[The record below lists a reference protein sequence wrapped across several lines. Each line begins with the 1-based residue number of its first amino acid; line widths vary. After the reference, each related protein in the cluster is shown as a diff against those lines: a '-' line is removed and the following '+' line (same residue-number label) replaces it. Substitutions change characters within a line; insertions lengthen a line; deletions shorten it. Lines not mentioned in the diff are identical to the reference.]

1 MNILSPAALAPV
13 RAGLIAAL
21 AATALA
27 ALSLGAAAD
36 NAKVVAKVDGQD
48 VTEGDL
54 ATAMQDLGRAL
65 QNVPEDKRKG
75 VALQRLIEMKVLS
88 AQAIKDGLDKTPDF
102 KARLAN
108 ITSQLLTSEYVKV
121 KVEGAVTD
129 AELEE
134 RYKKE
139 IAGFDPPEEVKASHI
154 LVKTEDEAKA
164 ILEALGK
171 GGDFAKL
178 AGEKSQ
184 DPGSKDQGGDLGF
197 FGKGQM
203 VPEFEAAA
211 FELKPGETTK
221 TAIKTQF
228 GYHIIKVVEKRKQPV
243 PAFAD
248 VKDQVRE
255 LVAGEK
261 FRATLEAL
269 KKAAKV
275 EIIDK
280 ALEPP
285 KAP

>member
-1 MNILSPAALAPV
+1 MTTLNRSAFASV
-13 RAGLIAAL
+13 RAGLVAAL
-21 AATALA
+21 AATALTA
-27 ALSLGAAAD
+27 FSLSAFAD
-36 NAKVVAKVDGQD
+36 AGKVVAKIDGQD
-48 VTEGDL
+48 ITEGDV
-54 ATAMQDLGRAL
+54 ATAMVDLGRAL

-88 AQAIKDGLDKTPDF
+88 AQAVKDGLDKSADF

-108 ITSQLLTSEYVKV
+108 VTSQLLTSEYVKV

-129 AELEE
+129 AELDE

-154 LVKTEDEAKA
+154 LVKTEEEAKA
-164 ILEALGK
+164 VLEALAK

-221 TAIKTQF
+221 AAIKTQF
-228 GYHIIKVVEKRKQPV
+228 GYHVIKVFEKRKQPV

-261 FRATLEAL
+261 FRATLDAL

-275 EIIDK
+275 EILDK
-280 ALEPP
+280 SLEPP